1 MLVSVIIPV
10 FNCQD
15 FIEQTIYSVLNQ
27 SYTKLEIIVIDDKS
41 TDETET
47 IVKNLIN
54 KDNRIKYIQL
64 EKNYG
69 GPARARN
76 VGIEKSNG
84 SFIAFLDSDDIWKYN
99 KIEEC
104 LKYSSNDII
113 HHYEAF
119 FIKNIKNIS
128 KISKPKYSKKHIYK
142 ELLKNN
148 LFSPSSI
155 LVKKNILLKHKFNES
170 EQFNGVEDYDLWV
183 RIFKE
188 ERISIKLIKKDLT
201 YYRLH
206 SEGLS
211 KNYKKHGRKERKLIK
226 YMFREFKFYRSPAMF
241 FLKYFKIYKSLI
253 SNFYNIYRFNNKIDI
268 MFLFKEILKL

>member
-10 FNCQD
+10 FNSQD
-15 FIEQTIYSVLNQ
+15 YIEQTIYSVLKQ
-27 SYTKLEIIVIDDKS
+27 SFTKLEIIVVDDKS

-119 FIKNIKNIS
+119 FTKNIKNIS
-128 KISKPKYSKKHIYK
+128 KICKPKYSKKHIYK

-155 LVKKNILLKHKFNES
+155 LIQKYILLKHKFNES
-170 EQFNGVEDYDLWV
+170 EQFNGVEDYELWV

-188 ERISIKLIKKDLT
+188 ERISVKLIKKDLT

-206 SEGLS
+206 NEGLS
-211 KNYKKHGRKERKLIK
+211 KNFIIHGRKERKLIR
-226 YMFREFKFYRSPAMF
+226 YMFREFKFYSSPAMF
-241 FLKYFKIYKSLI
+241 FLKYFKIYRSLI
-253 SNFYNIYRFNNKIDI
+253 SNFYNIYRSNNKIDI
-268 MFLFKEILKL
+268 MFLYKEILNM